1 MKADHSIDTRVRPH
15 TARDRPQSTS
25 MFSDLDE
32 AMPNDVPGK
41 PPSALDEK
49 IRQVDQNYN
58 GLMDRYH
65 HLKELRRT
73 PERDQELNRLIKVGT
88 VIDIVMDHS
97 LMYIILYK
105 I

>member
-1 MKADHSIDTRVRPH
+1 
-15 TARDRPQSTS
+15 

-49 IRQVDQNYN
+49 IRQVDHNYN

-73 PERDQELNRLIKVGT
+73 PERDQEVNRLIKVGT